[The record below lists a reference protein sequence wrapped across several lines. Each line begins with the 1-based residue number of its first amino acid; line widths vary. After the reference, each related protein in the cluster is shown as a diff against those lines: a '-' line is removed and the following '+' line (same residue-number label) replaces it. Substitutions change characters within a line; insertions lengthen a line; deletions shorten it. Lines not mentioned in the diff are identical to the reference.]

1 MESATGASHALVGE
15 GEGVHS
21 TLEIQKCFNRL
32 AEQNA
37 LSLDATF
44 HAWLVKHAHI
54 IHAEEGPCRIQLQ
67 LSHASCAYNP
77 DRHARE
83 VTL

>member
-1 MESATGASHALVGE
+1 MGTFAPMHRPSLRSAGAQSPMESATGASHALVGE

-54 IHAEEGPCRIQLQ
+54 IHAEEGP
-67 LSHASCAYNP
+67 
-77 DRHARE
+77 
-83 VTL
+83 